1 MKMKLDSAYL
11 LHLWIIPFLNS
22 TFVLSADANRG
33 HLTFNIAYPKDS
45 FSVPL
50 PANDMTYQLT
60 FNSAVYGVRITHDSS
75 DQSLPGCCWQV
86 CVQNSNCLDTC
97 REFRTERNITLN
109 GFKLNISSHLK
120 SDSDNVNCR
129 GHVRINVMSYYCNKQ
144 TVRRNGKTEQPHE
157 FGEEDERREHLHE
170 FRKDD
175 GRREQL
181 YKHEEENLGREQ
193 LYKPEEINGRREH
206 LYKPGEEAY
215 IMCHGSSDGV
225 VCKAVTCQSDG
236 SWIPH
241 SECLDGRCSV
251 DTSTTSEI
259 LTSPTGSIL
268 PSNPGTFN
276 TTATLSIPGSSSLFS
291 PSPSL
296 FSSSPSL
303 FSSSPSLSSSSSS
316 LLPSSP
322 RLDQTISGSIPLT
335 LSSFFVGSSELS
347 PAVIELSRVTAA
359 TMIYA
364 TSISSSSL
372 DSSSLKGLSL
382 SSKLLTIR
390 NSSINT
396 ESKTTLNVE
405 QTILASTN
413 ENQIKTIS
421 PTPAS
426 FYQSESLSHLTN
438 DSALLYSMNT
448 SDWVSSSH
456 ITKVPVLHTDYSMDE
471 VDTKDKPDS
480 KVALGI
486 VIGVFVIIVAVL
498 LAMIFRVVYQSA
510 MESKVEDVPRA
521 TLPSENESESHPG
534 VQIDAIELG
543 NPLFININ
551 GDFSESTTDDDT
563 SYKSD
568 GSSKSITDRSFLR
581 NQSDTCTTGGRRHS
595 TRQEIGFHNTTFT
608 DDTGC
613 FKVARLSR
621 ARALKDNLGVSHN
634 VERDVYAVS
643 YKQRKTSSK

>member
-268 PSNPGTFN
+268 PSNP
-276 TTATLSIPGSSSLFS
+276 
-291 PSPSL
+291 
-296 FSSSPSL
+296 
-303 FSSSPSLSSSSSS
+303 
-316 LLPSSP
+316 
-322 RLDQTISGSIPLT
+322 
-335 LSSFFVGSSELS
+335 
-347 PAVIELSRVTAA
+347 
-359 TMIYA
+359 
-364 TSISSSSL
+364 
-372 DSSSLKGLSL
+372 
-382 SSKLLTIR
+382 
-390 NSSINT
+390 
-396 ESKTTLNVE
+396 
-405 QTILASTN
+405 
-413 ENQIKTIS
+413 
-421 PTPAS
+421 
-426 FYQSESLSHLTN
+426 
-438 DSALLYSMNT
+438 
-448 SDWVSSSH
+448 
-456 ITKVPVLHTDYSMDE
+456 VPVLHTDYSMDE